1 MKHPN
6 TYRHDI
12 RSTADKIA
20 SRLKLVHECIYP
32 QRLPLTVYVGRGD
45 VSDPAQVDDWTI
57 IKPGE
62 MWGGQNE
69 ERWFRCEVTIPPE
82 WAGSRVGVY
91 FALGHPSW
99 RAQPEALAYLDGQFY
114 QGIDGNHHE
123 ILLAERAPGGETRT
137 ITLHAWCTMF
147 DEDTTALYQQIFW
160 IADLVQIDRPTR
172 HFYHSAEV
180 ALETAR
186 LIDPDQ
192 HEHHLILNALED
204 AFIALDLREPR
215 SPQFYESVAKAEAI
229 LDEGLAKSN
238 PLPATVLATGH
249 AHIDVL
255 WRWLLYHTRAKTM
268 HSFANV
274 VRLMEQYPSFHFI
287 QSQPQLYWLL
297 KRDAPD
303 LYEQIKALVKA
314 GRWEITGGMWV
325 EADCNIPSGESLVR
339 QILLGRLFFRE
350 EFGIESDVLWLP
362 DTFGYSWA
370 LPQIIKR
377 SGMKYFMTS
386 KISWNDTN
394 RLPYDSFWWRGIDGT
409 EVLTHFLTAPGDP
422 QFGGSTYN
430 AMLKPHD
437 VLGAWQQ
444 YQQKDRHAEVLTAF
458 GWGDGGGG
466 PTLEMLERAER
477 MRNQPGLPRVE
488 QGSASGFFER
498 LAADGKKLPTWNG
511 ELYLEYHRGTYTT
524 QARSKRANRKAEAL
538 YHRAELA
545 AAIATLVGKPYPH
558 ERLNEGWRLILL
570 NQFHDVIPG
579 SSIGEVY
586 AESMKDYERVF
597 EIGESVLRESID
609 AIAEHLPLAE
619 GERGLVLLHTSGSS
633 RWNDPVVPIP
643 AEWLPEG
650 YIVESVADGKTQAIQ
665 PSHDASTLLMRTDG
679 FMNCTEL
686 RVLRFKPSDDKA
698 DPTNREANESR
709 HARHSGTPLAIPV
722 SAEAPEPQGLLRRT
736 NQPHPLPILE
746 NIYLKVQFNELGEI
760 VSLYDKQSNREI
772 IPTGAV
778 GNQLQAFEDR
788 PAKWDAWDI
797 DLGYGD
803 KMWTA
808 EPESITV
815 IENGPLR
822 ATIEVRKKILNSSV
836 IQRIALVQ
844 DSQCL
849 DFHTTI
855 DWRERHVLLKV
866 AFPVNILSPLA
877 NFGIQFGS
885 VQRPTHHNTSWDW
898 ARFESVAHGWASL
911 AESDYGVSLLSDSK
925 YGYDVHD
932 NVLRLSLLRAPT
944 FPDPEADQGQ
954 HEFIYS
960 LLPHR
965 SGMEN
970 GGSADDLNNP
980 IIAFPIQ
987 GKGGTRF
994 LAEQPLITAY
1004 HNVVIETV
1012 KGAEDGRGIIV
1023 RLYEAARSRG
1033 EITLRCGFPIA
1044 QAWETNLMEDDEQ
1057 ELAVIGGNTLNL
1069 YVMPFQIRTI
1079 RLIPA

>member
-12 RSTADKIA
+12 RFTADKVA

-57 IKPGE
+57 IRPGDV
-62 MWGGQNE
+62 WGGQNE
-69 ERWFRCEVTIPPE
+69 ERWFRCEVTIPQE
-82 WAGSRVGVY
+82 WAGRRVGVY

-99 RAQPEALAYLDGQFY
+99 RAQPEALVYLDGQFY

-123 ILLAERAPGGETRT
+123 ILLTERAAGGETIP

-147 DEDTTALYQQIFW
+147 DEDVTALYQQIFW

-186 LIDPDQ
+186 LIDSDR
-192 HEHHLILNALED
+192 HEHHLILNALEE

-215 SPQFYESVAKAEAI
+215 SCEFYNSIAKAQTV
-229 LDEGLAKSN
+229 LDKQLAKGN

-268 HSFANV
+268 HSLANV
-274 VRLMEQYPSFHFI
+274 VRLMEQYPNFHFT

-297 KRDAPD
+297 KRDAPE
-303 LYEQIKALVKA
+303 LYEQIKALVKI
-314 GRWEITGGMWV
+314 GRWDITGGMWI

-350 EFGIESDVLWLP
+350 EFGIDSDVLWLP

-444 YQQKDRHAEVLTAF
+444 YQQKDRHDEVLTSF

-477 MRNQPGLPRVE
+477 MRDHPGLPRVE

-498 LAADGKKLPTWNG
+498 LEADGKKLPTWNG

-524 QARSKRANRKAEAL
+524 QARSKRANRKAEVL

-545 AAIATLVGKPYPH
+545 AAIATLVGKPYPR

-597 EIGESVLRESID
+597 EIGESVLRESIE
-609 AIAEHLPLAE
+609 AIGEHLPLAE
-619 GERGLVLLHTSGSS
+619 GERGLLLLNTSGTWFDEQVNMLPS
-633 RWNDPVVPIP
+633 
-643 AEWLPEG
+643 EWLPAGEG
-650 YIVESVADGKTQAIQ
+650 LVDIATNKPYKIQRSGALTHISCPVMDDVGWRLLRFEPNVDTAEEFDEESVRVT
-665 PSHDASTLLMRTDG
+665 PTTLEND
-679 FMNCTEL
+679 FL
-686 RVLRFKPSDDKA
+686 RVTL
-698 DPTNREANESR
+698 
-709 HARHSGTPLAIPV
+709 
-722 SAEAPEPQGLLRRT
+722 
-736 NQPHPLPILE
+736 NQ
-746 NIYLKVQFNELGEI
+746 LGE
-760 VSLYDKQSNREI
+760 VTSLYDKRFEREV
-772 IPTGAV
+772 IPV
-778 GNQLQAFEDR
+778 GKVANQFQVFEDR
-788 PAKWDAWDI
+788 PVKWDAWDI
-797 DLGYGD
+797 DTFYDD
-803 KMWTA
+803 KMWVATPQSV
-808 EPESITV
+808 EVVET
-815 IENGPLR
+815 GPLR
-822 ATIEVRKKILNSSV
+822 ATIEVKTRILGSSV
-836 IQRIALVQ
+836 TQRISLAAY
-844 DSQCL
+844 SKRL
-849 DFHTTI
+849 DFQTVI
-855 DWRERHVLLKV
+855 DWHERHMLLKV
-866 AFPVNILSPLA
+866 AFPVDILSPRA
-877 NFGIQFGS
+877 TFDIQFGH
-885 VQRPTHHNTSWDW
+885 VERPTHHNTSWDW
-898 ARFESVAHGWASL
+898 ARFESVAHKWVDLS
-911 AESDYGVSLLSDSK
+911 ERDYGVSLLNDCK
-925 YGYDVHD
+925 YGYDVQG
-932 NVLRLSLLRAPT
+932 NVVRLTLLRAPT
-944 FPDPEADQGQ
+944 FPDPEADQGEQ
-954 HEFIYS
+954 MMTYS
-960 LLPHR
+960 LLPH
-965 SGMEN
+965 MDDW
-970 GGSADDLNNP
+970 SANTIDEAVRLNNP
-980 IIAFPIQ
+980 LMIFPLQ
-987 GKGGTRF
+987 GSGGNRF
-994 LAEQPLITAY
+994 AADQRLFKMVRI
-1004 HNVVIETV
+1004 HVIVEAV
-1012 KGAEDGRGIIV
+1012 KGAENGRGIIV
-1023 RLYEAARSRG
+1023 RLCEMYRERG
-1033 EITLRCGFPIA
+1033 DITLVCGFPIA
-1044 QAWETNLMEDDEQ
+1044 QAWETNLMEDDERQ
-1057 ELAVIGGNTLNL
+1057 LDIIEGNKIKL
-1069 YVMPFQIRTI
+1069 YFTPFQIRTI